1 MEQQRNGDDLALG
14 EQGNLLLRRG
24 PRATKIGWATPS
36 RAQSIAAKVPLTQ
49 KYYNFVVGNHNGCFF
64 SFSNHKNT
72 TFYDY
77 RFFIWLGCEFLIPNS
92 SIISLFLTLLSEI
105 SKLH

>member
-14 EQGNLLLRRG
+14 EQGNLLLRRAPG
-24 PRATKIGWATPS
+24 ATNCGCPTRIRANS
-36 RAQSIAAKVPLTQ
+36 LAAIVHVTENS
-49 KYYNFVVGNHNGCFF
+49 YNFVVGNHNGCFF